1 VQNPQGNFRGN
12 FQGHLQGNLQGS
24 RQGGGTAI
32 EPADRNDAYHSV
44 VTDLVALIEH
54 VQASLRSIE
63 QEIARETAS
72 GSQESSS
79 DVIELD
85 DVTPPYVRA
94 TSALKACDANLAIAL
109 HSLLDSKIP
118 EHGAGDHAWSPP
130 ALSIIDA

>member
-1 VQNPQGNFRGN
+1 MQNPR
-12 FQGHLQGNLQGS
+12 GNLQG
-24 RQGGGTAI
+24 GDIAI

-72 GSQESSS
+72 GSQESASN
-79 DVIELD
+79 VVELD

-94 TSALKACDANLAIAL
+94 TAALKACNANLAIAL

-118 EHGAGDHAWSPP
+118 GHDTNDYVWSPP
-130 ALSIIDA
+130 APSIVNA

>member
-1 VQNPQGNFRGN
+1 VQNPQGDF
-12 FQGHLQGNLQGS
+12 
-24 RQGGGTAI
+24 QGGGIAI
-32 EPADRNDAYHSV
+32 EPADRNDAYRSV

-72 GSQESSS
+72 GSQETSF

-94 TSALKACDANLAIAL
+94 TAALKACDANLAIAL
-109 HSLLDSKIP
+109 HSLLDSKTP
-118 EHGAGDHAWSPP
+118 EHGTSDYVWNPP
-130 ALSIIDA
+130 ALSIVNA